1 MALLGFRP
9 TLPAVLVAT
18 ASVLWWYLKAR
29 TGLPVN
35 TKSPSSR
42 TGELAVLLV
51 RGRHGRGGGPNSS
64 IVGQG

>member
-9 TLPAVLVAT
+9 PLPAVLVAT
-18 ASVLWWYLKAR
+18 ASVLWWYLNPR

-42 TGELAVLLV
+42 TGELAVLPV
-51 RGRHGRGGGPNSS
+51 RGRRGRGGGPNSNM
-64 IVGQG
+64 VGQG